1 MRIIENLKEGE
12 MFMETIIIGHDKLA
26 SMFPEFKELSG
37 KHLVRIL
44 KIKDSKIEALGSGGL
59 LKYKDRYFVITNA
72 HVIKGVE
79 DKREIR
85 IPYIVNDDCSFS
97 MEILDMKFN
106 LPDDIAVLEINLKD
120 NFVRSK
126 LEFLDACFLD
136 TDLKGY
142 VDRTNILYLHGYP
155 SGGTNIDEDNM
166 GIEIET
172 LPYCTFVAEFDE
184 EIGSLYAY
192 INDEVITEFG
202 DYIPTPVVTGM
213 SGSFVYGYYLEES
226 TFRVIGVLTAWHI
239 EDERLE
245 IYPIQEFIDYIDKNY
260 FSNL

>member
-1 MRIIENLKEGE
+1 
-12 MFMETIIIGHDKLA
+12 MEEIIIGHDELA
-26 SMFPEFKELSG
+26 KMFPEFKEFSG

-72 HVIKGVE
+72 HVINGVE

-85 IPYIVNDDCSFS
+85 IPYIVNDGRTYS
-97 MEILDMKFN
+97 MEVLDIKFN
-106 LPDDIAVLEINLKD
+106 LPADIAILEISLDDK
-120 NFVRSK
+120 FVRSK
-126 LEFLDACFLD
+126 HEFLDTCFID

-155 SGGTNIDEDNM
+155 SGGTNIDEENM
-166 GIEIET
+166 GVDIET

-184 EIGSLYAY
+184 EIGSLYAH
-192 INDEVITEFG
+192 IDKEVRTEFG

-213 SGSFVYGYYLEES
+213 SGSFVFGYYLEKP
-226 TFRVIGVLTAWHI
+226 TFKVIGILTAWHI
-239 EDERLE
+239 DDEILE
-245 IYPIQEFIDYIDKNY
+245 IYPIQEFIDYIDQNY